1 MKDKKG
7 TATSS
12 EEARKARS
20 AEALRAN
27 LLKRKAQTRARRA
40 GEADL
45 RPQGIEASRPASES

>member
-20 AEALRAN
+20 ADALRAN

-40 GEADL
+40 GEADS